1 MGWTF
6 MPQQPIY
13 KQIVDHILTDIVSG
27 HYACGER
34 LPSVRDL
41 SVTAAVNPNTMQRAM
56 AELENKGLIVT
67 QRNSGKSVTEN
78 GEAIKMARD
87 VKAMEVA
94 KQFISSME
102 ALGYSKS
109 EALEFLAAQDAKGE

>member
-56 AELENKGLIVT
+56 AELESMGLITT
-67 QRNSGKSVTEN
+67 QRNSGKSVTDN
-78 GEAIKMARD
+78 KEAIMMAREA
-87 VKAMEVA
+87 KAMEIA

-102 ALGYSKS
+102 ALGFDKT
-109 EALEFLAAQDAKGE
+109 EALAFLAKKDVEGE

>member
-56 AELENKGLIVT
+56 AELESMGLVVT
-67 QRNSGKSVTEN
+67 QRNSGKSVTDN
-78 GEAIKMARD
+78 KEAIMTARD
-87 VKAMEVA
+87 AKAMEVA
-94 KQFISSME
+94 KQFIRSME
-102 ALGYSKS
+102 ALGYSKDD
-109 EALEFLAAQDAKGE
+109 ALAFLAKKDVEGE

>member
-6 MPQQPIY
+6 LPQQPIY

-27 HYACGER
+27 HYSSGER

-41 SVTAAVNPNTMQRAM
+41 SVTAAVNPNTMQRAL
-56 AELENKGLIVT
+56 AELESMGLIIT

-78 GEAIKMARD
+78 EEAIKMARD
-87 VKAMEVA
+87 TKAMEVA
-94 KQFISSME
+94 KQFIKSME
-102 ALGYSKS
+102 ALGYSKK
-109 EALEFLAAQDAKGE
+109 EAQEFLAAEDVKGE

>member
-27 HYACGER
+27 CYPCGER

-56 AELENKGLIVT
+56 AELESMGLVVT
-67 QRNSGKSVTEN
+67 QRNSGKSVTDN
-78 GEAIKMARD
+78 KEAIMTARD
-87 VKAMEVA
+87 AKAMEVA
-94 KQFISSME
+94 KQFIRSME
-102 ALGYSKS
+102 ALGYSKDD
-109 EALEFLAAQDAKGE
+109 ALAFLAKKDVEGE